1 MYVCSF
7 SSVSKDFA
15 SAGNQAHIQVFVIH
29 SQLRP
34 LLLRVFFF
42 GTSCFFGRGFCR
54 VSIG

>member
-34 LLLRVFFF
+34 LLLRVFF